1 MPSVDAEA
9 TEIITRSTV
18 WQKVSHVIERRSPV
32 PDPCFQNRTDRIP
45 NALDLGVGQQSDRS
59 CRMDAGSMKDLI
71 GVDVSQSGDE
81 TLIEQCR
88 FDRRNAIG
96 EMLDELVGRWKVV
109 ERITADPIE
118 SGRIQFLRCEDR
130 DEPERPRIDE
140 SQLDVRVR
148 RQQRVGVCRF
158 RLTGRRD
165 LHAAGHSEMEHQ
177 REVFDVGDD
186 ELPPPGD
193 DADGPSSQ
201 PFADVGGANVPPG
214 GAIPSYLCTFDGRS
228 GEHRRDEPSRRFH
241 FGQLGHDRSF
251 QCLRSN
257 AKSLVLRPHPR
268 LGAKSMTSRPDL
280 RPRSIGENL
289 DAGFKLF
296 TANFK
301 QLILVAA
308 TILVPV
314 AVVNGVIGASAGN
327 VNYLDLVVDP
337 ENLDS
342 LEGFGTIIAVSVLTG
357 VISALASLVVQAAAV
372 GVIGEAYQ
380 GRPTEWRS
388 ALGVGLRKFFPVLM
402 TGILV
407 GILAITLAIAVAI
420 IVFIMAQFSTALAIA
435 TAIFG
440 FIGLIVSIYTLA
452 YVSVPAL
459 VVEDLGPVQAIRRS
473 FELVRKRFWPTF
485 WTAALAA
492 IIVGIIAAIVSSII
506 QLAVAGPAIFSASES
521 GELSGGLLFAVSAV
535 SSALV
540 GIFQTPF
547 LAAIGLAIY
556 FDLRVRLE
564 GFDLEML
571 ARELDDIDT
580 PAPHIEDESD
590 PFGLDSPE

>member
-1 MPSVDAEA
+1 
-9 TEIITRSTV
+9 
-18 WQKVSHVIERRSPV
+18 
-32 PDPCFQNRTDRIP
+32 
-45 NALDLGVGQQSDRS
+45 
-59 CRMDAGSMKDLI
+59 
-71 GVDVSQSGDE
+71 
-81 TLIEQCR
+81 
-88 FDRRNAIG
+88 
-96 EMLDELVGRWKVV
+96 
-109 ERITADPIE
+109 
-118 SGRIQFLRCEDR
+118 
-130 DEPERPRIDE
+130 
-140 SQLDVRVR
+140 
-148 RQQRVGVCRF
+148 
-158 RLTGRRD
+158 
-165 LHAAGHSEMEHQ
+165 
-177 REVFDVGDD
+177 
-186 ELPPPGD
+186 
-193 DADGPSSQ
+193 
-201 PFADVGGANVPPG
+201 
-214 GAIPSYLCTFDGRS
+214 
-228 GEHRRDEPSRRFH
+228 
-241 FGQLGHDRSF
+241 
-251 QCLRSN
+251 
-257 AKSLVLRPHPR
+257 
-268 LGAKSMTSRPDL
+268 MTSRPDL

-357 VISALASLVVQAAAV
+357 LISALASLVVQAAAV

-380 GRPTEWRS
+380 GRSTEWRS
-388 ALGVGLRKFFPVLM
+388 ALGIGLRKFFPVLM

-407 GILAITLAIAVAI
+407 GILAVTLAIAIAI
-420 IVFIMAQFSTALAIA
+420 VVFIIAQFSTALAIA
-435 TAIFG
+435 TAVFG

-506 QLAVAGPAIFSASES
+506 QLAVAGPAIFSASDS

-571 ARELDDIDT
+571 ARELDDVDT
-580 PAPHIEDESD
+580 TAPHGADESD
-590 PFGLDSPE
+590 PFGLDAPE